1 MPVRNREIEII
12 FRDKEIFQ
20 LNTFA
25 KFYNAYI
32 LYVIF

>member
-25 KFYNAYI
+25 KFYNAI